1 MTRRS
6 TESSP
11 ALILLAVSVTI
22 LASVMLPSAICAV
35 STASWAIRAL
45 VMAAFWICA
54 EPIAA
59 RAILALVICASP
71 MCAS

>member
-1 MTRRS
+1 MLLRAYTRDLLPEMTRRS

-35 STASWAIRAL
+35 LTASWAIRAL
-45 VMAAFWICA
+45 VIAAF
-54 EPIAA
+54 
-59 RAILALVICASP
+59 
-71 MCAS
+71 